1 MSFLFRERFR
11 DEQIIHFK
19 KMMRGDRRNKKK
31 QKTKTSLNLQRCGAE
46 EYRYN
51 TVVSTESGKY

>member
-1 MSFLFRERFR
+1 
-11 DEQIIHFK
+11 
-19 KMMRGDRRNKKK
+19 MRGDRRNKKK

-51 TVVSTESGKY
+51 TVVSTESGKYQLKKL